1 MLKSTR
7 LGIFL
12 SSNETL
18 FTCAILPAHAAMRE
32 RSLSAILEIRGN
44 PILFSGDFADP
55 SGSLP
60 DRIGSAMA
68 GLCASALAHGPRFLF
83 AQGCGALPMQRSR
96 AGARAQPGFPDR
108 IRLSKL

>member
-7 LGIFL
+7 LGIY
-12 SSNETL
+12 SSLNGT

-32 RSLSAILEIRGN
+32 RSLFAILELRGD
-44 PILFSGDFADP
+44 PILFSGDSADP

-60 DRIGSAMA
+60 DWVESAMA
-68 GLCASALAHGPRFLF
+68 RLRAEARAHRSGVLF
-83 AQGCGALPMQRSR
+83 AQDCPAVPMQRGR
-96 AGARAQPGFPDR
+96 AGAGAQPGFSHR